1 MNKKLL
7 LSFALAAAMTGCIN
21 DADVPSGNGD
31 NPATGARGGN
41 MEISFL
47 VPNSSN
53 GRPCRFRRRLRSLRR
68 RNRRRIQGEQCNPL
82 SV

>member
-7 LSFALAAAMTGCIN
+7 LSFTLAAAMTGCIN
-21 DADVPSGNGD
+21 DSDVPSGNGD

-53 GRPCRFRRRLRSLRR
+53 EIGRASCRER
-68 RNRRRIQGEQCNPL
+68 
-82 SV
+82 V

>member
-31 NPATGARGGN
+31 NPAPGGRGGN
-41 MEISFL
+41 MEI
-47 VPNSSN
+47 
-53 GRPCRFRRRLRSLRR
+53 
-68 RNRRRIQGEQCNPL
+68 
-82 SV
+82 

>member
-53 GRPCRFRRRLRSLRR
+53 GRRRLRSLRR

>member
-31 NPATGARGGN
+31 NPATGAREGTW
-41 MEISFL
+41 
-47 VPNSSN
+47 
-53 GRPCRFRRRLRSLRR
+53 RFHF
-68 RNRRRIQGEQCNPL
+68 
-82 SV
+82 

>member
-31 NPATGARGGN
+31 NPAT
-41 MEISFL
+41 
-47 VPNSSN
+47 VPLPPKTPEFTKTEPPKNT
-53 GRPCRFRRRLRSLRR
+53 R
-68 RNRRRIQGEQCNPL
+68 
-82 SV
+82 

>member
-7 LSFALAAAMTGCIN
+7 LSFALAAAMAGCIN

-31 NPATGARGGN
+31 NPISGAKGGN
-41 MEISFL
+41 MEISFV

-53 GRPCRFRRRLRSLRR
+53 GRPLPPKTLESMKTVLPK
-68 RNRRRIQGEQCNPL
+68 NTK
-82 SV
+82 

>member
-31 NPATGARGGN
+31 NPAPGARGGN
-41 MEISFL
+41 MEISFV
-47 VPNSSN
+47 VPNSSFQ
-53 GRPCRFRRRLRSLRR
+53 RQPCRFRRRF
-68 RNRRRIQGEQCNPL
+68 RNL
-82 SV
+82 

>member
-47 VPNSSN
+47 VPTAAV
-53 GRPCRFRRRLRSLRR
+53 
-68 RNRRRIQGEQCNPL
+68 PL
-82 SV
+82 PPKTPEFTKTEPPKNTR

>member
-47 VPNSSN
+47 VPN
-53 GRPCRFRRRLRSLRR
+53 
-68 RNRRRIQGEQCNPL
+68 RRRIQGEQCNPL

>member
-53 GRPCRFRRRLRSLRR
+53 GSV
-68 RNRRRIQGEQCNPL
+68 PL
-82 SV
+82 PPKTPEFTKTEPPKNTR

>member
-31 NPATGARGGN
+31 NPAPGARGGN
-41 MEISFL
+41 MEISFV
-47 VPNSSN
+47 VPNSSTAAV
-53 GRPCRFRRRLRSLRR
+53 
-68 RNRRRIQGEQCNPL
+68 PL
-82 SV
+82 PPKIPESMKTVPPKNTR

>member
-7 LSFALAAAMTGCIN
+7 LSFALAAAMAGCIN

-31 NPATGARGGN
+31 NPISGAKGGN
-41 MEISFL
+41 MEISFV

-53 GRPCRFRRRLRSLRR
+53 GRPPKTLESMKTVLPK
-68 RNRRRIQGEQCNPL
+68 NTK
-82 SV
+82 

>member
-31 NPATGARGGN
+31 NPTPEVGGGGN
-41 MEISFL
+41 MEISFV

-53 GRPCRFRRRLRSLRR
+53 AVV
-68 RNRRRIQGEQCNPL
+68 PL
-82 SV
+82 PPKIPESMKTVLPKNTK